1 MGDHSASSS
10 PTLSPSSQATK
21 PLAASAENNNADN
34 SDELSHSE
42 IWTLVDLEASADSA
56 AAEFCSHQAA
66 DSYEPTSATSSAS
79 ASHQALVWDDERL
92 RIFLSDEP
100 SDPVISKLYLRVS
113 SR

>member
-10 PTLSPSSQATK
+10 PTPSPSSQATK
-21 PLAASAENNNADN
+21 PLAVSAENNNADN
-34 SDELSHSE
+34 SAELSHSP

-66 DSYEPTSATSSAS
+66 DSYEPTSVTSS